1 MSRFLLLTLQ
11 LKVILPYMTKL
22 KVKSLALM
30 AFVATLCGC
39 SQLEYL
45 PYAADVDGP
54 HDINTREINRLH
66 SSGLSL
72 PIKIAVIGDS
82 QGYWDDLDDCM
93 RVLQQRGD
101 IDIIL
106 HAGDVTD
113 FGLAKEFK
121 WTRDIMEKYGIPYL
135 TVIGNHDCVGNGED
149 VFNYIFGPENF
160 SLNVART
167 HIVAL
172 NTVALEYD
180 YSRPVPDFT
189 FIENDIR
196 AVNALNEANPGSIIH
211 TIVLMHSCPFDEQ
224 FNNNVANVFNYYLE
238 NYPGM
243 QADATRTDADGNEKP
258 WASQSFCVNG
268 HNHRV
273 NIVDKF
279 DNGIL
284 YYQCADIH
292 KRNYLLFTIT
302 ETGYLYETIDF

>member
-1 MSRFLLLTLQ
+1 MTILTTLLRRCLG
-11 LKVILPYMTKL
+11 
-22 KVKSLALM
+22 ALM
-30 AFVATLCGC
+30 PVAFAGALCGC

-45 PYAADVDGP
+45 PYTADIDGA
-54 HDINTREINRLH
+54 HDINTREINRLQ
-66 SSGLSL
+66 SSGLAL
-72 PIKIAVIGDS
+72 PLKIAVIGDS

-93 RVLQQRGD
+93 KVLSGRGD

-106 HAGDVTD
+106 HAGDVSD

-135 TVIGNHDCVGNGED
+135 TVIGNHDCMGNGED
-149 VFNYIFGPENF
+149 VFRYIYGPENF
-160 SLNVART
+160 SLNVAGT
-167 HIVAL
+167 HIVGL
-172 NTVALEYD
+172 NTIALEYD

-196 AVNALNEANPGSIIH
+196 AVNALNEAHPGSILH

-224 FNNNVANVFNYYLE
+224 FNNNVAMVFNYYLE
-238 NYPGM
+238 KYPGM
-243 QADATRTDADGNEKP
+243 AADATRTGDDGTEEP

-273 NIVDKF
+273 SITDKF

-284 YYQCADIH
+284 YYQCADIR

-302 ETGYLYETIDF
+302 ETGYEYETIDF

>member
-1 MSRFLLLTLQ
+1 
-11 LKVILPYMTKL
+11 MTKL

-30 AFVATLCGC
+30 AFVTTLCGC

-54 HDINTREINRLH
+54 HDINTREINRLQ

-82 QGYWDDLDDCM
+82 QGYWDDLEDCM

-196 AVNALNEANPGSIIH
+196 AVNAINEANPGSIIH

-238 NYPGM
+238 KYPGM
-243 QADATRTDADGNEKP
+243 QADATRIDADGNEKP

-273 NIVDKF
+273 NVVDKF

-292 KRNYLLFTIT
+292 KHNYLLFTIT